1 MRRCSRLRASLSACA
16 SSSPSNSSICSSS
29 VGSWPWP
36 RRLRF
41 RGGEGPPSGSGV
53 GGCFPPRRRGTLP
66 GRGLGARVTA
76 FLALL
81 RGMLRCESKTSRDC
95 PVTLSSNGVPRVAE
109 GCRANQKPHIDWPK
123 YILSFFLQNVSD
135 YYVKMVFYGLRTAP
149 FRKCKNLTSACT
161 TYVCETVAKAKAMCT
176 MSRLT
181 LPFRPP
187 CMGRTPKY
195 YTQADRKVAN
205 RAIQLKYRLSKRC
218 ATIFLPGF
226 ELLSDLVLQRAGR
239 APSRTSLA
247 PCSQNSGLH
256 HRTHPWRASAPS
268 ARASP

>member
-1 MRRCSRLRASLSACA
+1 MDLLEDVNNTKTKGLAYNAIALGYDSVRGRKHDKKDATHAWRLLASLMRRCSRLRASLSACA

-53 GGCFPPRRRGTLP
+53 GGCFPPRRCGTLP

-123 YILSFFLQNVSD
+123 YILALLLQN
-135 YYVKMVFYGLRTAP
+135 
-149 FRKCKNLTSACT
+149 
-161 TYVCETVAKAKAMCT
+161 
-176 MSRLT
+176 MSRL
-181 LPFRPP
+181 L
-187 CMGRTPKY
+187 C
-195 YTQADRKVAN
+195 
-205 RAIQLKYRLSKRC
+205 
-218 ATIFLPGF
+218 
-226 ELLSDLVLQRAGR
+226 
-239 APSRTSLA
+239 
-247 PCSQNSGLH
+247 
-256 HRTHPWRASAPS
+256 
-268 ARASP
+268 